1 MKLVLIGATGYVG
14 KALLNE
20 ALLRGHHVTAIA
32 RTTNK
37 IPPAPHLTVVQGD
50 IYNTSRLTELL
61 LGADA
66 VLSAFNPGWTQ
77 PDLRA
82 QFIKGSRSIIE
93 AAKSAEVR
101 LLVVGGA
108 GSLFVAPGVQV
119 IDTEQFPAEWK
130 EGAEGARQMLI
141 DLQHEDV
148 LDWTFLSPAA
158 VLEPGKR
165 TGKYRLGRDDYMSEG
180 DGKPGRISVEDVA
193 HAMLNEVEQPMHTR
207 QRFTLSY

>member
-1 MKLVLIGATGYVG
+1 MKLVLIGATGFVG
-14 KALLNE
+14 KALLKE
-20 ALLRGHHVTAIA
+20 SLLRGHHVTAIVRDTSKVA
-32 RTTNK
+32 S
-37 IPPAPHLTVVQGD
+37 APHLTVMKGD
-50 IYNTSRLTELL
+50 IYNTSRLTEQF

-66 VLSAFNPGWTQ
+66 VLSAFNPGWSQ

-82 QFIKGSRSIIE
+82 QFIKGSRSITE

-108 GSLFVAPGVQV
+108 GSLFVAPGIQV

-141 DLQHEDV
+141 DLQHEHE
-148 LDWTFLSPAA
+148 LDWTFISPA
-158 VLEPGKR
+158 VILEPGKR
-165 TGKYRLGRDDYMSEG
+165 TGQYRLGKDDYMSEG
-180 DGKPGRISVEDVA
+180 DGRPGRISVEDLA
-193 HAMLNEVEQPMHTR
+193 HALLNEVEQPQHTR